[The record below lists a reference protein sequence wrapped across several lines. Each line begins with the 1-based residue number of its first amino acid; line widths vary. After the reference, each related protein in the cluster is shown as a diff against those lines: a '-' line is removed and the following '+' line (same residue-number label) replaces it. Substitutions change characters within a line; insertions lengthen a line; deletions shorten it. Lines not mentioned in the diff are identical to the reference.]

1 MSESRS
7 RFEEAIFA
15 AYGDSEEIDSLRLI
29 DMDSLLVTELV
40 TIVEE
45 SVGRAIDPETFAADT
60 ATVKDLL
67 LFSEMQS

>member
-1 MSESRS
+1 
-7 RFEEAIFA
+7 
-15 AYGDSEEIDSLRLI
+15 
-29 DMDSLLVTELV
+29 MDSLLVTELV